1 MEFTSQVFYSS
12 LLSILS
18 EKEIT
23 VVFANIEDILLVNSV
38 RSIWY
43 TQIFIFNDSK
53 I

>member
-23 VVFANIEDILLVNSV
+23 VVFANIEDILLANTV
-38 RSIWY
+38 RSIRY
-43 TQIFIFNDSK
+43 TRFLPLTILYV
-53 I
+53 